1 MFIQTESTPN
11 PATMKF
17 LPGNAVMP
25 KGTANFAALDGA
37 GSSPLAQTLF
47 KIEGVMGVFLGS
59 DFITVTK
66 SEHIDWSVMKPLIL
80 GGIMEHFQ
88 SGRPV
93 IDADEVAANFNEEEE
108 SEVVVQIRELI
119 DTRVRPA
126 VAQDGGDIIYKGF
139 DDGVVYLHMQGA
151 CAGCPSSTA
160 TLKHG
165 IENMLRYYVPEV
177 QEVRAID

>member
-25 KGTANFAALDGA
+25 KGTANFAALDDA

-88 SGRPV
+88 
-93 IDADEVAANFNEEEE
+93 N
-108 SEVVVQIRELI
+108 
-119 DTRVRPA
+119 
-126 VAQDGGDIIYKGF
+126 
-139 DDGVVYLHMQGA
+139 
-151 CAGCPSSTA
+151 
-160 TLKHG
+160 
-165 IENMLRYYVPEV
+165 
-177 QEVRAID
+177 